1 MQYSIGKNDE
11 NHTSGCS
18 KASSIQSTAPEL
30 GRDRAVL
37 RLQDKPESTGEKK
50 KQLVDQKAKGGV

>member
-1 MQYSIGKNDE
+1 MMKTTQVAAARPA
-11 NHTSGCS
+11 
-18 KASSIQSTAPEL
+18 ASSTAPEL